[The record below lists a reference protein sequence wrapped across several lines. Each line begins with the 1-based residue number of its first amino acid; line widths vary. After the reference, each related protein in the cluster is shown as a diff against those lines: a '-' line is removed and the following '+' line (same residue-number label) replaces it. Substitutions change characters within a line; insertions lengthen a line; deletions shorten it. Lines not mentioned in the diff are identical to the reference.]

1 MTTPTWQRSPKIC
14 QGLQWTILF
23 DSACL
28 GCRFYM
34 LFGIDCYITTK
45 KKIHMES
52 DLKFEVLHLQGIPGT
67 NKNPSFRKLPVNS
80 CLGSGWV
87 GFFGWSQDR
96 LENTHLVCRDT
107 TSTEIS
113 KGGGYEVEVGC
124 LKMGLALGDSVI
136 FGKKWLEV
144 ISNKSKNKE
153 CRKVSRFLFAPPE
166 KERIFCAFCSGKR
179 KRWIWGHPTN
189 FWRLKSSAAS
199 SSSIAKIWAGL
210 FVQPAMRV

>member
-1 MTTPTWQRSPKIC
+1 MIDTNFHSWCIFQPANLSKPPKDKHIIQNCVQHWFFACMQKGMTTPTWRRSPKIC

-96 LENTHLVCRDT
+96 LENMHLVCRDT
-107 TSTEIS
+107 TSTENF
-113 KGGGYEVEVGC
+113 KRGG
-124 LKMGLALGDSVI
+124 LWS
-136 FGKKWLEV
+136 W
-144 ISNKSKNKE
+144 
-153 CRKVSRFLFAPPE
+153 SRLP
-166 KERIFCAFCSGKR
+166 
-179 KRWIWGHPTN
+179 
-189 FWRLKSSAAS
+189 
-199 SSSIAKIWAGL
+199 
-210 FVQPAMRV
+210 